1 MTISEVQI
9 KINAL
14 REELETRHKHGIF
27 KIAKADGQ
35 PVPVKDL
42 QNELYSLL
50 YKKSKLLSQ
59 ND

>member
-14 REELETRHKHGIF
+14 REELETRHKYGVF
-27 KIAKADGQ
+27 KLASADGK
-35 PVPVKDL
+35 PIPTKEL
-42 QNELYSLL
+42 QDELYALL